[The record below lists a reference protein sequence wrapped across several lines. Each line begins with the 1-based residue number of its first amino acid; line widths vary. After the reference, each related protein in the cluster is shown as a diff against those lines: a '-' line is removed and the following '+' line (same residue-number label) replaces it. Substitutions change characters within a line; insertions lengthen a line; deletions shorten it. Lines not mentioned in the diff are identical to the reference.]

1 MTSRLTVA
9 LPKGRLLDDALE
21 LIRELGVDGVDQDS
35 RRLIFDDAAPRAA
48 PALPQARRRARPT

>member
-35 RRLIFDDAAPRAA
+35 RRLIFDDLRAVGYA
-48 PALPQARRRARPT
+48 CSSSSRPTCRPT

>member
-21 LIRELGVDGVDQDS
+21 LIRDLGVEGVDQDS
-35 RRLIFDDAAPRAA
+35 RRRH
-48 PALPQARRRARPT
+48 PASATLCCGLSRSDSSA